1 MVDVEIYTKK
11 VCPYCVSA
19 KRLLDRK
26 GVRYREID
34 VENDDEKRAWLVE
47 VTGQKTVPQVFAGGK
62 PLGGFS
68 DIDALDKAGRL
79 DPILSGEA
87 SPPGQ
92 PG

>member
-26 GVRYREID
+26 GVRYREVD
-34 VENDDEKRAWLVE
+34 VENDDAKRLWLVE
-47 VTGQKTVPQVFAGGK
+47 VTGQKTVPQIFAGGA

-68 DIDALDKAGRL
+68 DLDALDKAGRL
-79 DPILSGEA
+79 DPILRGEA
-87 SPPGQ
+87 SPPGR

>member
-87 SPPGQ
+87 SPPSQ